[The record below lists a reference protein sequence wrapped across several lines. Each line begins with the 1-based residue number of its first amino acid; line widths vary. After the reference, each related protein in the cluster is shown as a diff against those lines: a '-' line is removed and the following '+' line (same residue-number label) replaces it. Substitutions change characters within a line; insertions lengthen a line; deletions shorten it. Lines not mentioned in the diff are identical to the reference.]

1 MPIDVE
7 RPTTPGLSIE
17 ARLIALEDRLTQ
29 TEEVLVA
36 ERLVRQFVEAAQQ
49 TAGPKS
55 IGRGALSTESDR
67 KTPDVQCRR

>member
-17 ARLIALEDRLTQ
+17 ARLIALKDRLTQ

-36 ERLVRQFVEAAQQ
+36 ERLVRQSVEAAQQ
-49 TAGPKS
+49 TVGP
-55 IGRGALSTESDR
+55 
-67 KTPDVQCRR
+67 